1 MRLICT
7 NGLKESFTAFELS
20 DGTIVKNEAEAIAKE
35 KKILFDMAIEK
46 LVDEKVPY
54 TEYKETVLYFINEN
68 KAELKKIFEDNV
80 DDEDDEKDVI
90 VRWCDICDMYTEY
103 SDDTP
108 YGTCQCS

>member
-1 MRLICT
+1 MKSI
-7 NGLKESFTAFELS
+7 TAFELS

-46 LVDEKVPY
+46 LIDEKVSY
-54 TEYKETVLYFINEN
+54 TEYKETVLYFIKNN
-68 KAELKKIFEDNV
+68 KAELKKIFEDDE
-80 DDEDDEKDVI
+80 DDEDDEDEFERDVWY
-90 VRWCDICDMYTEY
+90 VRWCDICDMDTEY

>member
-1 MRLICT
+1 MKSI
-7 NGLKESFTAFELS
+7 TAFELS

-46 LVDEKVPY
+46 LIDEKVSY
-54 TEYKETVLYFINEN
+54 TEYKETVLYFIKNN
-68 KAELKKIFEDNV
+68 KAELKKIFEDDE
-80 DDEDDEKDVI
+80 DDEDDERDVI
-90 VRWCDICDMYTEY
+90 VRWCDICDMNTEY